1 MAADPPYSDDAEEP
15 AEPDRWEE
23 ADRAWE
29 RKWAED
35 PLEDEASEDV
45 EDGEALAPP
54 SEAYRPHKTT
64 AGGTTRAYGEGM
76 RAAGSHIGLGI
87 HIGLTMAFFAGVGI
101 AVDRR
106 LGTEPWGVILGA
118 ALGMVGIMVV
128 VMRIANETN
137 GTKR

>member
-1 MAADPPYSDDAEEP
+1 MAADPPYPDDAEEP

-35 PLEDEASEDV
+35 PLEDEGL
-45 EDGEALAPP
+45 EDGETLAPP
-54 SEAYRPHKTT
+54 SEAYRPRKAT
-64 AGGTTRAYGEGM
+64 AGGTTRAYGDGM
-76 RAAGSHIGLGI
+76 RAAGPHIGLGI
-87 HIGLTMAFFAGVGI
+87 QIGVTMAVFAGVGI
-101 AVDRR
+101 AVDRW

-118 ALGMVGIMVV
+118 VLGMVGIMVI